1 MICPY
6 CKCDDSCGRETSG
19 SPASLRRRTQVLE
32 AVTDAY
38 SKYRGILE
46 LDPLYLSQKLVMHG
60 YFREKDP
67 PTLVDVGHAQDL
79 IREVER

>member
-1 MICPY
+1 M
-6 CKCDDSCGRETSG
+6 
-19 SPASLRRRTQVLE
+19 
-32 AVTDAY
+32 DAY
-38 SKYRGILE
+38 SKHRGILE